1 MLADSIPQSI
11 LVAEDNG
18 QLRSWLQKVLE
29 YAGYAVM
36 EAANGRELM
45 DILRRTSVH
54 LCITD
59 LAMPEQEGIETI
71 QMIRSEYPEMKII
84 VISGAGPE
92 MLQVSRKLGATASL
106 SKPVDVETL
115 LKTVREVLAASNPQS
130 GHPKL
135 A

>member
-1 MLADSIPQSI
+1 MSDNGLVQADSTPQSI

-18 QLRSWLQKVLE
+18 QLRALLRKVLE

-45 DILRRTSVH
+45 NILRRAKVD

-84 VISGAGPE
+84 VVSGAGPE
-92 MLQVSRKLGATASL
+92 MLQVSRKLGATEAL
-106 SKPVDVETL
+106 HKPVDLETL
-115 LKTVREVLAASNPQS
+115 LQTVREVLAASKP
-130 GHPKL
+130 
-135 A
+135 

>member
-1 MLADSIPQSI
+1 MKKI
-11 LVAEDNG
+11 LVAEDNEG
-18 QLRSWLQKVLE
+18 LRALFRKVLE
-29 YAGYAVM
+29 HEGHSVM
-36 EAANGRELM
+36 EAANGREVM
-45 DILRRTSVH
+45 NILRRAKVD

-84 VISGAGPE
+84 VVSGAGPE